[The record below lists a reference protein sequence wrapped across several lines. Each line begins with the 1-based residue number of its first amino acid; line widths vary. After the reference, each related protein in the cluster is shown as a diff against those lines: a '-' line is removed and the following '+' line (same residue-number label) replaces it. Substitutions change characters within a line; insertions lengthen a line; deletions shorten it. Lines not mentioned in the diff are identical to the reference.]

1 MKKQRT
7 PSLSLKKSKTS
18 IMPYSLILNLTPI
31 SPISPHYLSG
41 RHLHALFLTL
51 ISNIDQNLGNHLHAS
66 QSNKPFT
73 LSPLQVNHPRHY
85 SHQLQWEHQTEIKK
99 GTPCWWRISL
109 LDDELFSK
117 LTPLWLN
124 LNSEQSW
131 HLGSANLNINS
142 IQGTPNSKQPWGN
155 SCLYTEL
162 YEKASETETTFKFTL
177 ATPVAFRQ
185 GKQDTAL
192 PTPELVFNSLWKR
205 WNKYSRIE
213 LSPLPIDQI
222 FPSYFDI
229 ETVIMSDSRS
239 KLIGCVGEISYR
251 LFGDVDPLQIKQLNT
266 LANFALYSGIGR
278 KNTMGLGMIRR
289 L

>member
-1 MKKQRT
+1 
-7 PSLSLKKSKTS
+7 
-18 IMPYSLILNLTPI
+18 MPYSLILNLTPI
-31 SPISPHYLSG
+31 SKISPHYLSG

-51 ISNIDQNLGNHLHAS
+51 VSRVDQDLGNYLHSS

-73 LSPLQVNHPRHY
+73 LSPLQVNHSKHY
-85 SHQLQWEHQTEIKK
+85 SHQLQWDHKTAIKE

-109 LDDELFSK
+109 LDDELFGQ
-117 LTPLWLN
+117 LTQLWLN
-124 LNSEQSW
+124 LNTNDSW
-131 HLGSANLNINS
+131 HLGSAKLQVSS
-142 IQGTPNSKQPWGN
+142 IQGTPHPQQRWGN
-155 SCLYTEL
+155 SCLYPEL
-162 YEKASETETTFKFTL
+162 YEEASNTETNFKFTL

-205 WNKYSRIE
+205 WNKYSGIE
-213 LSPLPIDQI
+213 FSQLPFDQI

-229 ETVIMSDSRS
+229 QTVIMSDSRS

-251 LFGDVDPLQIKQLNT
+251 LFGDVDPLQIKQINA
-266 LANFALYSGIGR
+266 LADYAFYSGIGR
-278 KNTMGLGMIRR
+278 KNTMGFGMIRR